1 MAKTKNMDAP
11 VFDGIGRNWG
21 WVFGL
26 GILFMILGFIGLGME
41 VGLTLTS
48 ILFLGVLLI
57 ISGVTHLVDAF
68 HDKGWKGMI
77 WQLLIALLYI
87 AAGVM
92 VIYDPVLASVLI
104 TAIIAYLLI
113 VIGVAR
119 IIMAF
124 TLRHSAGWIWLLLA
138 GITAVVLGVLI
149 LLQWP
154 MSGFWV
160 IGLFIAIE
168 LLVTGWTYVFIA
180 LALRAK
186 RNMA

>member
-1 MAKTKNMDAP
+1 MTRTKKVDAP
-11 VFDGIGRNWG
+11 VVDGLGRNWA
-21 WVFGL
+21 WIFGL

-57 ISGVTHLVDAF
+57 ISGITHLVDAF
-68 HDKGWKGMI
+68 QNTDWKGTL
-77 WQLLIALLYI
+77 WKALIALLYI

-92 VIYDPVLASVLI
+92 VIYDPIMASVVI
-104 TAIIAYLLI
+104 TAVIAYLLI

-124 TLRHSAGWIWLLLA
+124 SLKGSAGWIWLLLA
-138 GITAVVLGVLI
+138 GITAVVLGILI
-149 LLQWP
+149 LIQWP

-168 LLVTGWTYVFIA
+168 LLVTGWTYVFIG

-186 RNMA
+186 RNQA